1 MHDKNEVRIHID
13 RTAYRSPT
21 PTSGAALY
29 ALGKVPTGHALY
41 QEAQGNEEDEP
52 VPNDAGSVRLDE
64 DEHFY
69 SAPAH
74 KKSFTIT
81 VNGREKEV
89 DHKVVSFAE
98 IVALANIPGDANTIY
113 TVTYKRGRRG
123 AEGTMVE
130 GDTVKIKNGMI
141 FNVTATSKS

>member
-1 MHDKNEVRIHID
+1 MPDKNEVRIHID
-13 RTAYRSPT
+13 RIAYRSPN
-21 PTSGAALY
+21 PTDGAALY
-29 ALGKVPTGHALY
+29 ALGKVSAGHVLY
-41 QEAQGNEEDEP
+41 REVQGNEEDKP
-52 VPNDAGSVRLDE
+52 VPNDGEPVRLDE

-74 KKSFTIT
+74 KKTFTII

-89 DHKVVSFAE
+89 DHKVASFAE
-98 IVALANIPGDANTIY
+98 IVALANIPGDVNTVY
-113 TVTYKRGRRG
+113 TVTYKKGRRG